1 MIAKILISNSP
12 DQIKEEIEKAVLL
25 HLGGTT
31 RNHPDVLYFTADSKL
46 GVGEAKE
53 IREFFSIKP
62 YSAKGRAV
70 VLEDAGNL
78 TPEAQNA
85 LLKTLEE
92 PPEEAILLLGA
103 AATDNFLPTILSRCE
118 IITLD
123 KNGHPELVS
132 GSNGEMLKKFQH
144 DIELLLTQEIG
155 ERFEYIEKLKDQKK
169 KEEFLQALTAY
180 FHQALPSHTLSGNVD
195 FLKELLQAE
204 EWAKSNVNLRGI
216 LEYLMLVIS
225 AKKV

>member
-103 AATDNFLPTILSRCE
+103 AATDNFLSTILSRCQ
-118 IITLD
+118 IVSLN
-123 KNGHPELVS
+123 KNAIANPKGMKQSLAEDIQKLME
-132 GSNGEMLKKFQH
+132 SN
-144 DIELLLTQEIG
+144 IS

-169 KEEFLQALTAY
+169 KEEFLHALTAY
-180 FHQALPSHTLSGNVD
+180 FHQTLRSHISSGNMD
-195 FLKELLQAE
+195 FLNELLQAE
-204 EWAKSNVNLRGI
+204 EWAASNVNQRGI
-216 LEYLMLVIS
+216 LEYLMLVIPI
-225 AKKV
+225 KKE